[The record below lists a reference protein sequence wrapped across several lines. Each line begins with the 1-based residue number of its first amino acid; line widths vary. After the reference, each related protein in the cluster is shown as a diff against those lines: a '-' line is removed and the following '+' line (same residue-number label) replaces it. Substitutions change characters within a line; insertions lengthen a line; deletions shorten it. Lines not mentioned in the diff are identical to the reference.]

1 MMIKQDQK
9 EKRTPTVIVHSN
21 TPDIFY
27 AFDPHHPSISCYFFK
42 NTYLNSTNKNRIMST
57 NDRHDHGDVG
67 TIGLRLSPYWM
78 IFVIR
83 GILLIIFGVYFVLYP
98 ASGWSLFSLTY
109 GIFCLVE
116 AVFNFSKGILVGCC
130 MNNVENKCS
139 LMMMF
144 LLSAI
149 CSAGVGTI
157 AIISPIAMAEA
168 MEFFLAIWMISV
180 GICQLWFA
188 WIVGTSSGF
197 ESDSRCFMSLIGI
210 TFLVTGF
217 SFLGGNLSTFIL
229 FLGTCLT
236 MFGVQLVFFGF
247 QLRKYGGGYSEIPSA
262 TAASTTID
270 V

>member
-1 MMIKQDQK
+1 M
-9 EKRTPTVIVHSN
+9 
-21 TPDIFY
+21 
-27 AFDPHHPSISCYFFK
+27 
-42 NTYLNSTNKNRIMST
+42 MST
-57 NDRHDHGDVG
+57 NDRHDHDVG

-98 ASGWSLFSLTY
+98 ASAWTLFSLTY

-116 AVFNFSKGILVGCC
+116 AAFNFSKGIIVGCC
-130 MNNVENKCS
+130 MNNVDNKIS

-149 CSAGVGTI
+149 CSAGVGAI
-157 AIISPIAMAEA
+157 AIISPVATAEA

-180 GICQLWFA
+180 GICQLWLA
-188 WIVGTSSGF
+188 WIVGSGF
-197 ESDSRCFMSLIGI
+197 ESDSKCFMSLIGI
-210 TFLVTGF
+210 IFLVTGF
-217 SFLGGNLSTFIL
+217 SFLGGNLSTFVL

-236 MFGVQLVFFGF
+236 MFGVQLVFFGLK
-247 QLRKYGGGYSEIPSA
+247 LRNYGGGYSEIPSA
-262 TAASTTID
+262 TASSTID